1 VIPANTGPAQIGIE
15 ILIFAWAALADD
27 LLPYIPVS
35 VPAPQPDKTQEPVR
49 LPALLDRLPAIASVL
64 AICIGSVVLVG
75 WSLKIE
81 ELKRVVPG
89 FVAMN
94 PMTAT
99 LFICSGIALLL
110 SLKPRSSSAARILA
124 RALATIVAGVA
135 VIKLLDIGFGFF
147 PNVDEW
153 LFTSKLLDIRDQL
166 PNRMAPNTALNFFF
180 IGASLLV
187 LDVPA
192 KRFSFSQAF
201 AIIAAFGALLPLT
214 GYLYGVQT
222 FRGLASF
229 IPMALHTAAT
239 FLVLAAGVFFAR
251 PDAPMAQMFAASDP
265 RGVMA
270 RRLFPLAVLITLL
283 LGWLCVQGERSEYY
297 ESEFGTALLAISL
310 SLILIML
317 VSWTI
322 GKVNKLEI
330 ERAAANARLRNVS
343 RRKDEMIAVVS
354 HDLCS
359 PLTGFRMLIDL
370 LRDGNEKASPELLD
384 IMDYSA
390 RRMVSMVRGLLDI
403 AKLESEQPE
412 LECEEV
418 LVSDIVRQSMEPL
431 SINANAKHIQLLL
444 EVDPG
449 EPTLYADRL
458 RLSQV
463 FNNLLSNAV
472 KFTSPGG
479 MVTVTVTPVQGNVR
493 IAVKDTGLGI
503 SQNDLPHIFDKY
515 YQASNKPT
523 AGEPGTG
530 LGLAIVRELV
540 LLHDGKI
547 DVTSEVNQ
555 GTSFIVSLP
564 VKPQVGIAGSRVS
577 HPHTASSDQA
587 LELAG
592 QRA

>member
-1 VIPANTGPAQIGIE
+1 M
-15 ILIFAWAALADD
+15 ADD
-27 LLPYIPVS
+27 LLYCIYPMI
-35 VPAPQPDKTQEPVR
+35 VPAQQPNKTQAPVQ
-49 LPALLDRLPAIASVL
+49 LPALLGRLPIVASVL
-64 AICIGSVVLVG
+64 AICVGSVVLLG
-75 WSLKIE
+75 WSLQIE
-81 ELKRVVPG
+81 QLKRVVPK

-99 LFICSGIALLL
+99 LFICSGVALLF
-110 SLKPRSSSAARILA
+110 SLKPHQA
-124 RALATIVAGVA
+124 RAMRIVARVFAAIVAGITL
-135 VIKLLDIGFGFF
+135 IKLLDIAFGYF
-147 PNVDEW
+147 PNLDEW
-153 LFTSKLLDIRDQL
+153 LFTSKLADIRDQL
-166 PNRMAPNTALNFFF
+166 PNRMAPNTALNFLF
-180 IGASLLV
+180 IGAALLI

-192 KRFSFSQAF
+192 KRLSLSQAF
-201 AIIAAFGALLPLT
+201 AVLAAFSALLPLT

-222 FRGLASF
+222 FRGMASF
-229 IPMALHTAAT
+229 IPMALHTAVT
-239 FLVLAAGVFFAR
+239 FLVLAAGLFFAR
-251 PDAPMAQMFAASDP
+251 PDAPMAQMFAVSDP

-270 RRLFPLAVLITLL
+270 RRLFPLAVLVTLL
-283 LGWLCVQGERSEYY
+283 LGWLGVQGERSEYY
-297 ESEFGTALLAISL
+297 DSAFGTALLAISL
-310 SLILIML
+310 SVIFILL

-330 ERAAANARLRNVS
+330 ERAAASARLREVS

-359 PLTGFRMLIDL
+359 PLTGVRMVIDL
-370 LRDGNEKASPELLD
+370 LREGNEKASPELLD
-384 IMDYSA
+384 ILDHSA
-390 RRMVSMVRGLLDI
+390 RRMVSMVRGLLDV
-403 AKLESEQPE
+403 AKLEAEEPE

-431 SINANAKHIQLLL
+431 SINANAKHIKLHL
-444 EVDPG
+444 DAADG

-479 MVTVTVTPVQGNVR
+479 MVTVTIKAVQGNVC

-503 SQNDLPHIFDKY
+503 PKKDLPNIFDKY

-523 AGEPGTG
+523 AGEVGTG

-540 LLHDGKI
+540 LLHDGQI
-547 DVTSEVNQ
+547 DVTSELNQ

-564 VKPQVGIAGSRVS
+564 VKPQAGTASSKVSR
-577 HPHTASSDQA
+577 PHTASSDQA
-587 LELAG
+587 LDLAG

>member
-1 VIPANTGPAQIGIE
+1 MSI
-15 ILIFAWAALADD
+15 
-27 LLPYIPVS
+27 
-35 VPAPQPDKTQEPVR
+35 PAPQREAQEPVR
-49 LPALLDRLPAIASVL
+49 LPALLGRLPMVASALSVCVGSAVL
-64 AICIGSVVLVG
+64 AG
-75 WSLKIE
+75 WSLGIE

-99 LFICSGIALLL
+99 LFICSGVAL
-110 SLKPRSSSAARILA
+110 SLSIKLRPSRAMLILA
-124 RALATIVAGVA
+124 SVLATFVAGIA
-135 VIKLLDIGFGFF
+135 VIKLLDIGFGFL

-153 LFTSKLLDIRDQL
+153 FFTSKLLDIRDQL
-166 PNRMAPNTALNFFF
+166 PNRMAPNTALNFVLV
-180 IGASLLV
+180 GGSLLM
-187 LDVPA
+187 LNMPTR
-192 KRFSFSQAF
+192 RFSLSQAF

-239 FLVLAAGVFFAR
+239 FMVLAVGLFFAC
-251 PDAPMAQMFAASDP
+251 PDAPLVQVFAANDP

-270 RRLFPLAVLITLL
+270 RRLFPLAVSITLL
-283 LGWLCVQGERSEYY
+283 LGWLRVHGERFEYFD
-297 ESEFGTALLAISL
+297 SEFGTALLAISL
-310 SLILIML
+310 SVVLILL

-322 GKVNKLEI
+322 GKVSKLEV
-330 ERAAANARLRNVS
+330 ERALVNARLQDVS

-359 PLTGFRMLIDL
+359 PLTGFRMVIDL
-370 LRDGNEKASPELLD
+370 LREGSEKPSPELLD
-384 IMDYSA
+384 IMDHSA
-390 RRMVSMVRGLLDI
+390 RRMVSMVRGLLDV
-403 AKLESEQPE
+403 AKLEADQTE

-418 LVSDIVRQSMEPL
+418 LVSDIIRQSIEPL
-431 SINANAKHIQLLL
+431 SINANAKHIKLHL
-444 EVDPG
+444 EVADG
-449 EPTLYADRL
+449 EPTLYVDWL

-479 MVTVTVTPVQGNVR
+479 RVTVTVAAVQGNVR

-503 SQNDLPHIFDKY
+503 SPNDLPHIFDKY
-515 YQASNKPT
+515 YQASTKPT

-540 LLHDGKI
+540 LAHHGQI
-547 DVTSEVNQ
+547 DVSSELNQ
-555 GTSFIVSLP
+555 GTSFTVSLP
-564 VKPQVGIAGSRVS
+564 VKLQAGTKGSEVFR
-577 HPHTASSDQA
+577 HNASSSNQS

>member
-1 VIPANTGPAQIGIE
+1 MTVSAAQPNE
-15 ILIFAWAALADD
+15 NR
-27 LLPYIPVS
+27 
-35 VPAPQPDKTQEPVR
+35 EPPR
-49 LPALLDRLPAIASVL
+49 LPALLGGLPIIAGAL
-64 AICIGSVVLVG
+64 AICTGSVVLVG
-75 WSLKIE
+75 WLLKIE
-81 ELKRVVPG
+81 ELKRVMPG
-89 FVAMN
+89 LVAMN

-99 LFICSGIALLL
+99 LFICSGIALLF
-110 SLKPRSSSAARILA
+110 SLKPHSSRAMRGLA
-124 RALATIVAGVA
+124 RVLATSVAGIA
-135 VIKLLDIGFGFF
+135 VIKLLDIAFGYF

-153 LFTSKLLDIRDQL
+153 LFTSDLWDIHDQF
-166 PNRMAPNTALNFFF
+166 PNRMAPNTALNLFF

-192 KRFSFSQAF
+192 KRFSLSQAF

-229 IPMALHTAAT
+229 IPMALHSAVT
-239 FLVLAAGVFFAR
+239 FLVLAAGLFFAR
-251 PDAPMAQMFAASDP
+251 PDAPMAQMFAANDP

-270 RRLFPLAVLITLL
+270 RRLFPLAVVITLL
-283 LGWLCVQGERSEYY
+283 LGWLRVQGERSEYY
-297 ESEFGTALLAISL
+297 DSEFGTALLAISL
-310 SLILIML
+310 SVILILL

-330 ERAAANARLRNVS
+330 ERAAANARLRDVS

-359 PLTGFRMLIDL
+359 PLTGFRMVIDL
-370 LRDGNEKASPELLD
+370 LREENEKPSPELLD
-384 IMDYSA
+384 IMDHSA
-390 RRMVSMVRGLLDI
+390 RRMVSMVRGLLDV
-403 AKLESEQPE
+403 AKLESEEPE
-412 LECEEV
+412 LECEQA

-431 SINANAKHIQLLL
+431 SINANAKHIKLQL
-444 EVDPG
+444 EVAPG
-449 EPTLYADRL
+449 EPALCADRL

-472 KFTSPGG
+472 KFTSPNG
-479 MVTVTVTPVQGNVR
+479 MVTVTIAAVQGNVR

-503 SQNDLPHIFDKY
+503 PQKDLPHIFDKY
-515 YQASNKPT
+515 YQASNRPT

-540 LLHDGKI
+540 LLHHGQI
-547 DVTSEVNQ
+547 DVTSELDQ

-564 VKPQVGIAGSRVS
+564 VKSQAGIASAGVSR
-577 HPHTASSDQA
+577 HHTTSSDQA